1 MSTSKKQEKETL
13 PTHGDGGKLSRR
25 RMTTVERTTF
35 TERWDRIFNPKVVDP
50 DGKYEVIR
58 SAIEG
63 MLKKGL
69 TEEAVEREI
78 MKEYGTEIT
87 LTDVREL
94 MI

>member
-1 MSTSKKQEKETL
+1 
-13 PTHGDGGKLSRR
+13 
-25 RMTTVERTTF
+25 MTTVERTTF
-35 TERWDRIFNPKVVDP
+35 TENWDRIFLQPKKGQQYDS
-50 DGKYEVIR
+50 IL

-69 TEEAVEREI
+69 TEEAIEREI
-78 MKEYGTEIT
+78 IKEYGTEIT